1 MPREKKA
8 KFNVEDKLK
17 ELDDKI
23 EMIIMMVQDMHEE
36 IMDELVG
43 GDDLSEGK
51 EVQFDENDLPIVTK
65 EPENEPATPL

>member
-51 EVQFDENDLPIVTK
+51 EVQFDENDLPIVSNDPK
-65 EPENEPATPL
+65 VEPAAPL

>member
-43 GDDLSEGK
+43 GDDL
-51 EVQFDENDLPIVTK
+51 
-65 EPENEPATPL
+65 

>member
-1 MPREKKA
+1 MPKKA

-65 EPENEPATPL
+65 EPENVPATPL